1 MGLSVIGLEG
11 RVNYVITTPIR
22 VKLSQNC
29 KQKCNLEV
37 PIFNWR
43 LLFLHLAAIQ
53 EATGLPWCLY
63 QELRGNFV
71 CTLTSLEEVTLGV
84 WIRRQWRQWHRL
96 FVWNTVVT
104 ILLLSQVCI
113 PQRISNA
120 SLPTFFFPVISS
132 LFLSW
137 CCFVVVFYSSS
148 SSSLVLL
155 VLDLFLSFFVA
166 FRPSCFLFCWHLLCE
181 TLFLVLFLFC
191 FVFVFVFCTKF
202 FRTSFFF

>member
-1 MGLSVIGLEG
+1 MQL
-11 RVNYVITTPIR
+11 RTPIR

-37 PIFNWR
+37 SIFNWR

-63 QELRGNFV
+63 QEPRGNFV

-120 SLPTFFFPVISS
+120 SLPTFFFPSHIFS
-132 LFLSW
+132 LLILMLFCRYVLFFFIFFS
-137 CCFVVVFYSSS
+137 CSSS
-148 SSSLVLL
+148 S
-155 VLDLFLSFFVA
+155 
-166 FRPSCFLFCWHLLCE
+166 RSCFEFFCSL
-181 TLFLVLFLFC
+181 
-191 FVFVFVFCTKF
+191 
-202 FRTSFFF
+202 

>member
-1 MGLSVIGLEG
+1 MQL
-11 RVNYVITTPIR
+11 RTPIR

-37 PIFNWR
+37 SIFNWR

-71 CTLTSLEEVTLGV
+71 CTLTSLEEVTLDV
-84 WIRRQWRQWHRL
+84 WIRRQWRQWHQL

-120 SLPTFFFPVISS
+120 SLPTFFSPVISS

-137 CCFVVVFYSSS
+137 CCFVVMFYSSP

-155 VLDLFLSFFVA
+155 VLDLVLSFFC
-166 FRPSCFLFCWHLLCE
+166 SL
-181 TLFLVLFLFC
+181 
-191 FVFVFVFCTKF
+191 
-202 FRTSFFF
+202 